1 MKKPWPLLAAVLV
14 LSVLAGCQNGDV
26 PGGSTTAAPSG
37 SADPAGFYISFT
49 VTHNGE
55 REDTFESDVYCYDP
69 SGQKTQKIAT
79 VPYTAQYPLTAYDK
93 ESGLVYYASKSAKGK
108 NFGDQLFSFQ
118 PGTGETKQLTQ
129 GIFAINYI
137 IPVGS
142 HQVFLGAAPLK
153 APVLAVRPFLYHTDT
168 GQLEDL
174 TWDTD
179 LTFNILQYNPLDRSL
194 AGAAFSAEDQDKKI
208 AAQPEIPRVDSVN
221 HMFLFEG
228 KKAKELFTTPQNVT
242 SLFVSNTSLLYRCG
256 GEEQQG
262 YSIGDGN
269 GTLAPLP
276 EKVKENFK
284 ALVYV
289 TPDGQELYYLR
300 YDNGTA
306 LCRYNAKKDEVTTI
320 FAADINKEE
329 LNNAT
334 ALSA

>member
-1 MKKPWPLLAAVLV
+1 MATSSFPSSPAQGRQ
-14 LSVLAGCQNGDV
+14 SSSPRGFS
-26 PGGSTTAAPSG
+26 PSTTSFPWAAIRC
-37 SADPAGFYISFT
+37 FW
-49 VTHNGE
+49 
-55 REDTFESDVYCYDP
+55 
-69 SGQKTQKIAT
+69 
-79 VPYTAQYPLTAYDK
+79 AQR
-93 ESGLVYYASKSAKGK
+93 
-108 NFGDQLFSFQ
+108 
-118 PGTGETKQLTQ
+118 
-129 GIFAINYI
+129 
-137 IPVGS
+137 
-142 HQVFLGAAPLK
+142 PLK

-179 LTFNILQYNPLDRSL
+179 LTFTILQYNPLDRSL

-208 AAQPEIPRVDSVN
+208 AAQPETPRVDSVN

-228 KKAKELFTTPQNVT
+228 KTAKELFTTLQNVT

-256 GEEQQG
+256 GEEQHK

-269 GTLAPLP
+269 DTLAPLP
-276 EKVKENFK
+276 KKVEENFK
-284 ALVYV
+284 SLVYA

-306 LCRYNAKKDEVTTI
+306 LCRYNVKKDEVTTI